1 MANNE
6 QEFEFLYEAYKH
18 YKSTGDK
25 HYKTRPYNA
34 DYLRKAFYA
43 LTFLQEQGYI
53 ENVSDNLLKKQSVNL
68 ESFISF
74 DLTSDGIEYASARIN
89 RQI

>member
-6 QEFEFLYEAYKH
+6 QEFEFLYEAYNH

-43 LTFLQEQGYI
+43 LASLQEQGYI
-53 ENVSDNLLKKQSVNL
+53 ENVSDNLLKEQNVNL

-74 DLTSDGIEYASARIN
+74 DLTSDGIKYASTRN
-89 RQI
+89 DR

>member
-6 QEFEFLYEAYKH
+6 QELEFLYEAYEH
-18 YKSTGDK
+18 YKATGDK
-25 HYKTRPYNA
+25 HYKTRPYNT
-34 DYLRKAFYA
+34 DHLRKAFNAFTY
-43 LTFLQEQGYI
+43 LQEQGYI

-89 RQI
+89 R